1 MLNILFPFA
10 FPPKVEIRIFNVVV
24 SLITEPSE
32 RVKPAE
38 MVALYV
44 VRFEVGLETFKTLVH
59 DVALFEI
66 SREKEYPPF
75 T

>member
-10 FPPKVEIRIFNVVV
+10 FPPKVEILSFNVVV
-24 SLITEPSE
+24 SFITEPSE

-44 VRFEVGLETFKTLVH
+44 VRFEVGLETFKILVH
-59 DVALFEI
+59 AVPLFEI
-66 SREKEYPPF
+66 STEKE
-75 T
+75 

>member
-10 FPPKVEIRIFNVVV
+10 FPPKVDLSFNVVV
-24 SLITEPSE
+24 SFITEPSE

-44 VRFEVGLETFKTLVH
+44 VRFEVGLETFKILVH
-59 DVALFEI
+59 DVPLF
-66 SREKEYPPF
+66 
-75 T
+75 